1 MMISFKSAKE
11 KRQDKVIKMVC
22 KLSVSEYVGVCT
34 LLGIH
39 LAELKEEDLDLVPD
53 LVIKKIRALNNTQL
67 TNLKKILEDATR
79 KVKGVDN
86 VGAEQN

>member
-22 KLSVSEYVGVCT
+22 QLDVSEYIGVCT
-34 LLGIH
+34 LLGIN
-39 LAELKEEDLDLVPD
+39 LAAVKEEDLELVPD

-67 TNLKKILEDATR
+67 GNLKKILEDATR
-79 KVKGVDN
+79 KIK
-86 VGAEQN
+86 E